1 MIKIVKPTLKDIPA
15 MQRLVEPSVASGV
28 ILYRSDNE
36 IANAVRSY
44 FLALKDGELVGFCAL
59 HIHTIE
65 LAEIR
70 SLIVKEGFRG
80 EGIGRKLVEG
90 AIEEG
95 RKLGLAE
102 ILTLTYEAEFFKK
115 IGFSEIPK
123 TSIPEQKIWADCIR
137 CKLFPICNEV
147 SLIKKL

>member
-1 MIKIVKPTLKDIPA
+1 LIEIVKPTLKDIPA
-15 MQRLVEPSVASGV
+15 MQKLVEPSVASGV

-44 FLALKDGELVGFCAL
+44 FLAMKEGELIGFCAL
-59 HIHTIE
+59 HIHTVSM
-65 LAEIR
+65 AEIR
-70 SLIVKEGFRG
+70 SLIVKDGFRG
-80 EGIGRKLVEG
+80 MGVGRKLVEG

-95 RKLGLAE
+95 RRLGLEE
-102 ILTLTYEAEFFKK
+102 ILTLTYESEFFKK